1 MATELLNNCH
11 FDLTRIKKLY
21 MATESCQTIGG
32 ALTPIVFPVNF
43 NTLTGSGNSIIDATD
58 WQFVGDYYYVTIGTQ
73 IIGFKEI
80 HSVMDNI
87 TFVEELIIDQRG
99 RNYLKTLTF
108 ELNGMD
114 VVLINELESLGLD
127 KDGKY
132 APPKTLALLEDENDQ
147 FLLVGYDFPM
157 RLETIN
163 NAIDGENNNIILTY
177 TSISK
182 TRARSIT

>member
-1 MATELLNNCH
+1 MATEILNNCH

-80 HSVMDNI
+80 YSVMDNI

-99 RNYLKTLTF
+99 RNYLKTITF
-108 ELNGMD
+108 ELCNLAIPSSPTNNSVLQNSFNGI
-114 VVLINELESLGLD
+114 LNFS
-127 KDGKY
+127 
-132 APPKTLALLEDENDQ
+132 
-147 FLLVGYDFPM
+147 F
-157 RLETIN
+157 N
-163 NAIDGENNNIILTY
+163 NYL
-177 TSISK
+177 
-182 TRARSIT
+182 